1 MKILAKFF
9 WIIHCKSAYHYFIS
23 NRSEIYH
30 PSNNSNIMY
39 SLCYMVFF
47 LFIKCLHTYIVYY
60 DSTNFE
66 ICKFIE
72 HCFLFRM
79 AAHYLSLVLL
89 KEAVVLLV
97 CLKTG
102 MPYEE
107 ANKKC
112 TSTERPVIQR
122 SLVWT
127 KT

>member
-1 MKILAKFF
+1 MYNHYIKLYCFGEKYIGALELEHIQNVLRHRMTCSKAVHGSIYTKYRTLQGLKNEDLGKI
-9 WIIHCKSAYHYFIS
+9 
-23 NRSEIYH
+23 
-30 PSNNSNIMY
+30 
-39 SLCYMVFF
+39 F
-47 LFIKCLHTYIVYY
+47 LNYPL
-60 DSTNFE
+60 
-66 ICKFIE
+66 
-72 HCFLFRM
+72 M

-122 SLVWT
+122 SLV
-127 KT
+127 